1 MPVASV
7 ILRPALKKIFP
18 LELLTKAALMKI
30 SPWAPAAFNVRLL
43 DIVLGMVKPG
53 AAIVIEPFPLPGA
66 YAESMTTLHIPRFV
80 IRLVVFT
87 FAELAL
93 GV

>member
-1 MPVASV
+1 MPAASV

-18 LELLTKAALMKI
+18 LELLIRAALMKI
-30 SPWAPAAFNVRLL
+30 SPVAPEAFNVRLL
-43 DIVLGMVKPG
+43 DIVFGMVNPVE
-53 AAIVIEPFPLPGA
+53 IVIEPFPLPGP

-80 IRLVVFT
+80 IRLVVLT

>member
-30 SPWAPAAFNVRLL
+30 SPVAPAAFNVRLL
-43 DIVLGMVKPG
+43 DIVFGIVNPVE
-53 AAIVIEPFPLPGA
+53 IVIEPFPVPGA